1 MISINKHI
9 RIRVSIIVMIA
20 VVFSI
25 FSYMTPVFAAK
36 PAPTVK
42 GGTVAAGSTIKL
54 NISKK
59 AKCKIKTVEAYS
71 DNRSAVKVTGY
82 TKTAVTVQG
91 VSAPGANV
99 YVYIVYKYGKTT
111 NSILKKVSV
120 KVNDGSS
127 PIPSP
132 DASET
137 PKPVATDKPTPAPT
151 ESIVPTPEPVV
162 STEPEPQSTLSPPSD
177 PDAVPCARCGA
188 TGTVG
193 GVTCD
198 VCHGTGW
205 IVPAG

>member
-99 YVYIVYKYGKTT
+99 YVYIVYKYGKTV
-111 NSILKKVSV
+111 NSVLKKVSI
-120 KVNDGSS
+120 KV
-127 PIPSP
+127 
-132 DASET
+132 SEGT
-137 PKPVATDKPTPAPT
+137 APTPVPT
-151 ESIVPTPEPVV
+151 AEVTATPTPTPTDSIIPTPEPVE
-162 STEPEPQSTLSPPSD
+162 TPIPTLRPPSD
-177 PDAVPCARCGA
+177 PDAVPCEKCHA
-188 TGTVG
+188 TGQID
-193 GVTCD
+193 GVTCPY
-198 VCHGTGW
+198 CEGTGW